1 MDILL
6 QDVSK
11 KYGSKKVVDNININ
25 IPSGKIYGFL
35 GLNGAGKTTT
45 MRMMTG
51 LTPISNGKII
61 FNGKPYLEMIDKYD
75 TFGAFISTPSYYKN
89 LTAYENLAM
98 IQRIIKKP
106 LNEFDRVLKLV
117 GLNDSKYKKV
127 SEFSFGMK
135 QRLGLAFAFLN
146 DPDVLIL
153 DEPTN
158 GLDPKGIV
166 EIRNLLY
173 SLSKIEGKTIFIS
186 SHNIAELEQIAD
198 IIGIIH
204 KGKII
209 FQGSLE
215 TLYNKAGLT
224 YNIEVDNKEKM
235 IAFLNEE
242 KILFESNY
250 NTFEIVILKKEIP
263 SIIDKIRD
271 RGISIYEIVPNKS
284 LEKIFLKLTGGG
296 EM

>member
-11 KYGSKKVVDNININ
+11 KYGSKTVVDNININ

-98 IQRIIKKP
+98 IQRIIKNP
-106 LNEFDRVLKLV
+106 LNEVDRVLKLV
-117 GLNDSKYKKV
+117 GLNDSKHKKV

-186 SHNIAELEQIAD
+186 SHNIAELEQISD

-204 KGKII
+204 KGRMI

-215 TLYNKAGLT
+215 TLYNEAGLT
-224 YNIEVDNKEKM
+224 YHIEVDNREQM
-235 IAFLNEE
+235 IVFLNEE
-242 KILFESNY
+242 KISFELNY

-271 RGISIYEIVPNKS
+271 RGINIYEIVPNKS

-296 EM
+296 EI

>member
-106 LNEFDRVLKLV
+106 LNEVDRVLKLV

>member
-6 QDVSK
+6 QGVSK
-11 KYGSKKVVDNININ
+11 KYGSKTVVDNININ

-61 FNGKPYLEMIDKYD
+61 FDGKPYLEMIDKYD

-106 LNEFDRVLKLV
+106 LNEVDRVLKLV
-117 GLNDSKYKKV
+117 GLNDSKHKKV

-158 GLDPKGIV
+158 GLDLKGIV

-186 SHNIAELEQIAD
+186 SHNIAELEQISD

-204 KGKII
+204 KGRMI

-215 TLYNKAGLT
+215 TLYNETGLT
-224 YNIEVDNKEKM
+224 YHIEVDNREEM
-235 IAFLNEE
+235 IVFLNEE
-242 KILFESNY
+242 KISFELNY

-263 SIIDKIRD
+263 SIIDKIRN
-271 RGISIYEIVPNKS
+271 RGINIYEIVPNKS

-296 EM
+296 EI

>member
-106 LNEFDRVLKLV
+106 LNEVDRVLKLV

-173 SLSKIEGKTIFIS
+173 SLSKVEGKTIFIS

>member
-11 KYGSKKVVDNININ
+11 KYGSKTVVDNININ

-98 IQRIIKKP
+98 IQIIIKKP
-106 LNEFDRVLKLV
+106 LNEVDRVLKLV
-117 GLNDSKYKKV
+117 GLNDSKHKKV

-186 SHNIAELEQIAD
+186 SHNIAELEQISD

-204 KGKII
+204 KGRMI

-215 TLYNKAGLT
+215 TLYNETGLT
-224 YNIEVDNKEKM
+224 YHIEVDNREEM
-235 IAFLNEE
+235 IVFLNEE
-242 KILFESNY
+242 KISFELNY

-263 SIIDKIRD
+263 SIIDKIRN
-271 RGISIYEIVPNKS
+271 RGINIYEIVPNKS

-296 EM
+296 EI

>member
-6 QDVSK
+6 QGVSK
-11 KYGSKKVVDNININ
+11 KYGSKTVVDNININ

-61 FNGKPYLEMIDKYD
+61 FDGKPYLEMIDKYD

-106 LNEFDRVLKLV
+106 LNEVDRVLKLV
-117 GLNDSKYKKV
+117 GLNDSKHKKV

-186 SHNIAELEQIAD
+186 SHNIAELEQISD

-204 KGKII
+204 KGRMI

-215 TLYNKAGLT
+215 TLYNETGLT
-224 YNIEVDNKEKM
+224 YHIEVDNREEM
-235 IAFLNEE
+235 IVFLNEE
-242 KILFESNY
+242 KISFELNY

-263 SIIDKIRD
+263 SIIDKIRN
-271 RGISIYEIVPNKS
+271 RGINIYEIVPNKS

-296 EM
+296 EI

>member
-11 KYGSKKVVDNININ
+11 KYGSKTVVDNININ

-106 LNEFDRVLKLV
+106 LNEVDRVLKLV
-117 GLNDSKYKKV
+117 GLNDSKHKKV

-186 SHNIAELEQIAD
+186 SHNIAELEQISD

-204 KGKII
+204 KGRMI

-215 TLYNKAGLT
+215 TLYNEAGLT
-224 YNIEVDNKEKM
+224 YHIEVDNREQM
-235 IAFLNEE
+235 IVFLNEE
-242 KILFESNY
+242 KISFELNY

-271 RGISIYEIVPNKS
+271 RGINIYEIVPNKS

-296 EM
+296 EI